1 MQAWSQELA
10 PRPGLPHS
18 LVGYLEAGTPCL
30 RKPVGADGVWSPVSP
45 RQRGRGAVT
54 AGCGATPASKTQPA
68 GMGPSWCPQGLCGL
82 QQGAGGVEPMPGPA
96 QRSRP
101 DRASWQPLRPQKE
114 ARIDSHEASQ
124 TEGPC
129 VSWAMIGVTM

>member
-54 AGCGATPASKTQPA
+54 AGCGATPASKTQLA
-68 GMGPSWCPQGLCGL
+68 GMGPSWCPQGLCGQ
-82 QQGAGGVEPMPGPA
+82 QQGAGGGGAHARAGPEIKA
-96 QRSRP
+96 IKAGQGQLAATAP
-101 DRASWQPLRPQKE
+101 TQGGQD
-114 ARIDSHEASQ
+114 
-124 TEGPC
+124 
-129 VSWAMIGVTM
+129 